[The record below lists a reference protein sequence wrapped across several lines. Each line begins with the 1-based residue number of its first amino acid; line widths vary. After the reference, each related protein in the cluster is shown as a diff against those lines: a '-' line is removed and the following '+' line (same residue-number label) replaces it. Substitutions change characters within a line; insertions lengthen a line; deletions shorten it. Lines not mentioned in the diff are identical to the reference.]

1 MNEDK
6 LIFQGYVLNNQ
17 DPLML
22 GRIRALPID
31 EIESDVLPSDWN
43 EEKDIWTERDPL
55 IYLPLL
61 PYYISQVPR
70 EDEYI
75 HIFYYNKRQV
85 VDNTKFYIQGPITRP
100 QNNLYENWHNS
111 EAMLASGVF
120 LKQANQI
127 KDPISLE
134 IKGQAKGI
142 YPEPGD
148 NALLGRGTADV
159 IVKQNEV
166 LIRAGKNVP
175 TQTANFNL
183 PTPRLNRGFL
193 QISNFDLER
202 TEKDPIK
209 KTVFSN
215 KPQLV
220 KKLVEWEVTDQ
231 INITGFT
238 SGGGITGDTFYNGN
252 IKLYSLLPKDQTKTT
267 EIFMDTPLDQY
278 KSGPEYTLSFTGQT
292 LENGIKIVN
301 QFINGVNDGK
311 INIQGY
317 EQFPFE
323 NDTKLTSQF
332 PFYFRPTKNNSELL
346 DSGDLALVNSEQNL
360 LKFFDKIKL
369 SPANKVGGYSLI
381 WEQNV
386 VGQQPTFKKETVD
399 GSIYNQT
406 PVTYGA
412 MGGDYLYFLSHK
424 SDAIPSKTKIDL
436 QGTLYGIDQNKFTK
450 ELVNQT
456 DAMVRGDQLMSL
468 INLIVKFLVSHV
480 HAFPGLPPV
489 PVGTDGTNTED
500 ILQKILNANT
510 TILNQNIRIN

>member
-17 DPLML
+17 APLML

-61 PYYISQVPR
+61 PYYISQVPK
-70 EDEYI
+70 EDEYV

-100 QNNLYENWHNS
+100 QNNSYENWHNS

-148 NALLGRGTADV
+148 NGLLGRGTADV
-159 IVKQNEV
+159 IVKENEV
-166 LIRAGKNVP
+166 LIRAGKNVR

-231 INITGFT
+231 IYLTGFT
-238 SGGGITGDTFYNGN
+238 SGGGVTGSTFYNGN
-252 IKLYSLLPKDQTKTT
+252 VKLYSLLPKDQTKTSQ
-267 EIFMDTPLDQY
+267 IFMDTPLDQY
-278 KSGPEYTLSFTGQT
+278 KSGPEYTLTFTGQT
-292 LENGIKIVN
+292 LEDGVKIIN

-317 EQFPFE
+317 DQFPQE

-332 PFYFRPTKNNSELL
+332 PFYFRPTKNNIDKLGSTGSTDFNMVNNFFRKVKLL
-346 DSGDLALVNSEQNL
+346 PSDRQYGSVLVWSKGVIGEQL
-360 LKFFDKIKL
+360 TPEKLTLK
-369 SPANKVGGYSLI
+369 
-381 WEQNV
+381 Q
-386 VGQQPTFKKETVD
+386 
-399 GSIYNQT
+399 SIYNPT
-406 PVTYGA
+406 PVSYGTVA
-412 MGGDYLYFLSHK
+412 ADFVYFLSHK
-424 SDAIPSKTKIDL
+424 STIPSKQKINL
-436 QGTLYGIDQNKFTK
+436 EPKETLYGIPQPFYTENILQN
-450 ELVNQT
+450 T
-456 DAMVRGDQLMSL
+456 DPMVRGNELMKL
-468 INLIVKFLVSHV
+468 LTIIVNFLGSHV
-480 HAFPGLPPV
+480 HNINQPPI
-489 PVGTDGTNTED
+489 PIGTDGTSLVEIRK
-500 ILQKILNANT
+500 ILQDADNS
-510 TILNQNIRIN
+510 ILNQNIRLN